1 MNETE
6 QSATVGQKVFAA
18 LAYAVSST
26 LIMVINKA
34 VFSSFGFQS
43 FLFVALTQYI
53 TSLFV
58 LLGQRRLKMVSFP
71 SPWLHWRQTFFDIFP
86 LPLLF
91 FANTVSGL
99 GATQRL
105 NMPLFVLLRRF
116 SIVMT
121 MALEAVMLRR
131 EFSSMVKS
139 SVGLMV
145 LGAVVAALN
154 DMTIQLFGVIM
165 ILLNDTFTA
174 LQGVMLRKKLDDKA
188 KLGSHGLMFYS
199 NLYSAPL
206 VVAAILVSDSEMQK
220 LRSFDKWHDVY
231 FLMSLGG
238 SAVMG
243 FVLNYAYFMCTK
255 YNSPLT
261 TTVIGAGKNILTSY
275 IGMLFKDYHYTFF
288 NFIGL
293 NISVIGSMMYNWS
306 EWVKMRDADRVR
318 RAQAKAEQH
327 SREEEQG
334 RAVPGETS
342 PTITGGST

>member
-1 MNETE
+1 MLSMNETE
-6 QSATVGQKVFAA
+6 QSATISQKIFAA
-18 LAYAVSST
+18 VAYAVSST
-26 LIMVINKA
+26 LIMMVNKA

-43 FLFVALTQYI
+43 FLFVALTQYT
-53 TSLFV
+53 TSLVV

-91 FANTVSGL
+91 FANTISGL

-121 MALEAVMLRR
+121 MGLETVMLNRQ
-131 EFSSMVKS
+131 FTPLVKS
-139 SVGLMV
+139 SVCLMV
-145 LGAVVAALN
+145 LGAVIAALN
-154 DMTIQLFGVIM
+154 DMTIQLFGVVM
-165 ILLNDTFTA
+165 ILLNDAFTA

-206 VVAAILVSDSEMQK
+206 VIAAILVSDSELQK
-220 LRSFDKWHDVY
+220 LRSFDRWGDAA
-231 FLMSLGG
+231 FLLCLSG

-243 FVLNYAYFMCTK
+243 FILNYAYFMCTK

-275 IGMLFKDYHYTFF
+275 LGMLFKDYHYTLL
-288 NFIGL
+288 NFVGL
-293 NISVIGSMMYNWS
+293 NISVFGSMAYNWA
-306 EWVKMRDADRVR
+306 EWVKMNEADRAR
-318 RAQAKAEQH
+318 RAQLKAEDGAAH
-327 SREEEQG
+327 SND
-334 RAVPGETS
+334 AASVAA
-342 PTITGGST
+342 GS

>member
-1 MNETE
+1 MLSMNETE
-6 QSATVGQKVFAA
+6 QSATIGQKIFAA
-18 LAYAVSST
+18 SAYAIAST
-26 LIMVINKA
+26 LMMVINKA

-43 FLFVALTQYI
+43 FLFVALTQYA
-53 TSLFV
+53 TSLIV

-91 FANTVSGL
+91 FANTISGL

-121 MALEAVMLRR
+121 MGLEAVMLRR

-145 LGAVVAALN
+145 LGAVIAALN
-154 DMTIQLFGVIM
+154 DMTIQLFGVVM

-206 VVAAILVSDSEMQK
+206 VVAAIFVSDSEIQK
-220 LRSFDKWHDVY
+220 LRSFDKWHDPF
-231 FLMSLGG
+231 FLVCLSG

-275 IGMLFKDYHYTFF
+275 LGMLFKDYHYTLL
-288 NFIGL
+288 NFVGL
-293 NISVIGSMMYNWS
+293 NISVVGSMMYNWS
-306 EWVKMRDADRVR
+306 EWLKMRDADRVR
-318 RAQAKAEQH
+318 RAQAKAGQL
-327 SREEEQG
+327 SREEEHG
-334 RAVPGETS
+334 KALAEVTVPS
-342 PTITGGST
+342 VGS